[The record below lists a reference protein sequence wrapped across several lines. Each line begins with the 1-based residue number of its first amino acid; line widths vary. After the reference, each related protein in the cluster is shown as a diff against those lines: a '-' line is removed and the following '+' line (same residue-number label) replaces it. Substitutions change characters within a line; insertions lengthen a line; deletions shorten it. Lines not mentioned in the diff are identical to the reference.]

1 MQELYSMALILHK
14 FFALFFGVLLL
25 VYLFLTRNGNG
36 QNAYIKRI
44 RLFLPFFY
52 TILACLIFTGA
63 LLLPVL
69 EFKFNYKIALMIVA
83 SVIIIALSAI
93 GYKRLKKAYFTK
105 DFALYKNQILK
116 IIAINLILVLIVSF
130 I

>member
-1 MQELYSMALILHK
+1 MQELYSTALALHK
-14 FFALFFGVLLL
+14 FFVVFFGILLP
-25 VYLFLTRNGNG
+25 VYLFLTRYGNG
-36 QNAYIKRI
+36 ENAYIKRI

-69 EFKFNYKIALMIVA
+69 EFKFNYKIIFMIIA
-83 SVIIIALSAI
+83 TIAIIALSAI
-93 GYKRLKKAYFTK
+93 GYKRLKMAYFTK
-105 DFALYKNQILK
+105 DFATYKRQILK
-116 IIAINLILVLIVSF
+116 IIIINLILILIVSF

>member
-1 MQELYSMALILHK
+1 MQELYTTALALHK
-14 FFALFFGVLLL
+14 FFVVFFGILLP
-25 VYLFLTRNGNG
+25 VYLFLTRYGNG
-36 QNAYIKRI
+36 ENAYIKRI

-105 DFALYKNQILK
+105 DFTLYKNQILK